1 MRVLPTIK
9 NDDFIRFQYV
19 SYQEAP
25 IIEHRTL
32 EREQVGTWLF
42 GLLPVYRYYYSE
54 WRKQ

>member
-1 MRVLPTIK
+1 MNVIPTIK
-9 NDDFIRFQYV
+9 DDDFIRVRYTV
-19 SYQEAP
+19 DRMNP

-54 WRKQ
+54 WSEE

>member
-54 WRKQ
+54 WRKR